1 MHSSLFTQ
9 QNETGAVLLV
19 KKKSLST
26 YTSRFKSFMLKK
38 KLDNLMMPSFDNP
51 FEKLTV
57 QDIWPFSRFGEEKPT
72 LLPLIMHLK
81 KQHQVFLGPDISVVF
96 ESKLLVWWHIQEML
110 LIEESQDIEGELE
123 AYNPLIPD
131 QNQVTATLMIEISDP
146 VQRQQRLAQWWN
158 ILSYVSLNQEGVK
171 SFCQPL
177 SSFQAATYGDPKAFS
192 VNFISFPIT
201 LQPDLPA
208 TLTVQHP
215 EYSYQTVLPT
225 LLVQALKQGL

>member
-1 MHSSLFTQ
+1 
-9 QNETGAVLLV
+9 
-19 KKKSLST
+19 
-26 YTSRFKSFMLKK
+26 
-38 KLDNLMMPSFDNP
+38 MMPSFDNP
-51 FEKLTV
+51 FKKLTV
-57 QDIWPFSRFGEEKPT
+57 QDIWPFSRFGEEKST
-72 LLPLIMHLK
+72 LLPLIMNLK

-158 ILSYVSLNQEGVK
+158 ILSYVSLNQEGAK

-177 SSFQAATYGDPKAFS
+177 TSFQAATYGDPKAFS
-192 VNFISFPIT
+192 VNFIAFPIT

-215 EYSYQTVLPT
+215 EYSHHTVLPT
-225 LLVQALKQGL
+225 LLVQALKKGL